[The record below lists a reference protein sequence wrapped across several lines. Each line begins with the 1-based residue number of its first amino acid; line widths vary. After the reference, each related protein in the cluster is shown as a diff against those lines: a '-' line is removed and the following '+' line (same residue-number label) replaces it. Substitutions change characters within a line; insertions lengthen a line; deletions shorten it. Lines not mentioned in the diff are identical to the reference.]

1 MAVPSVNITI
11 EQGSDFENIFTV
23 TNPDGS
29 PLDLLGYTSSAKI
42 KKFPSS
48 TTSSSFSVGIITS
61 AGQVIV
67 SMANTITNQLSPG
80 RYYYD
85 VIITS
90 VPTGKISRIIE
101 GMALITPS
109 VSTQ

>member
-1 MAVPSVNITI
+1 MAVPAVNITI
-11 EQGSDFENIFTV
+11 EQGTDFENVYTV
-23 TNPDGS
+23 TNPDGT
-29 PLDLLGYTSSAKI
+29 PLDLTGYTSSAKI

-48 TTSSSFSVGIITS
+48 TTSSSFSVGIVTS
-61 AGQVIV
+61 AGQVVV
-67 SMANTITNQLSPG
+67 SMAHTVTNALSPG

-90 VPTGKISRIIE
+90 GSTGKISRIIE

-109 VSTQ
+109 VST